1 VENGRVVITMR
12 DDYSPNFF
20 ATRLV
25 KAMSGTD
32 DKPEVPKWLTMLQGL
47 TGSKFGISEIPGN

>member
-1 VENGRVVITMR
+1 MR